1 MIKDQLPYKD
11 VQSDDDDYLFN
22 MAKNI
27 AVKIILEGRT
37 RSKALELCEKILG
50 FGDHILKSFES
61 KEPKYA
67 QIACRTGCHFCC
79 FAQVSLTPPEALLI
93 GNYVE
98 TFYTETEKRDLMKQV
113 EKNLKLTHGKSL
125 EQRVKVWY
133 DTPCIFLKNK
143 KCTVYEVRPFICRAW
158 HSLSVDQ
165 CKKAFNDRNPSA
177 EIDSYPHRNYI
188 LGSIRAGLQQGC
200 MDMGCQADTLEIA
213 KAVKL
218 FFNHQDPVKT
228 WIKGEKVF

>member
-1 MIKDQLPYKD
+1 MIKEQVPYKD

-22 MAKNI
+22 AAKNI
-27 AVKIILEGRT
+27 AVKIILEGST
-37 RSKALELCEKILG
+37 RAKALELAEKILR
-50 FGDHILKSFES
+50 FGDHIVQSFES
-61 KEPKYA
+61 KETMYN
-67 QIACRTGCHFCC
+67 QIACKPGCHFCC
-79 FAQVSLTPPEALLI
+79 FAQVSVTPPETLLI

-98 TFYTETEKRDLMKQV
+98 KSYTDRDKQDLMKRID
-113 EKNLKLTHGKSL
+113 KNLELTHGKSL

-158 HSLSVDQ
+158 HSLSLDQ
-165 CKKAFNDRNPSA
+165 CKKAFNDKNHSA
-177 EIDSYPHRNYI
+177 EIDGYSHRNYI
-188 LGSIRAGLQQGC
+188 LGTVRAGLQQGC
-200 MDMGCQADTLEIA
+200 MDMGCQADTLKIA

-218 FFNHQDPVKT
+218 FFNHQYPVKA